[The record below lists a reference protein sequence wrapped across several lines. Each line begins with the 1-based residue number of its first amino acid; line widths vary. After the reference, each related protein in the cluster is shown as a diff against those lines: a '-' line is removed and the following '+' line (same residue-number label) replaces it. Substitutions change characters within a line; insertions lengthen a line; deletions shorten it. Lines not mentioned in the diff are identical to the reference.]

1 MKEKQVYKKIWPLP
15 VKNFKKLFL
24 WHQAVH
30 IMNLTVNR
38 QVCVIKTVA
47 YRANTDTHTH
57 RHTHTWTDKSL
68 KTEGPMILSNDIFFF
83 KTVIIGGPIL

>member
-15 VKNFKKLFL
+15 VKNFKKIFL
-24 WHQAVH
+24 WHHAVH

-47 YRANTDTHTH
+47 YRD
-57 RHTHTWTDKSL
+57 
-68 KTEGPMILSNDIFFF
+68 ILRVFF
-83 KTVIIGGPIL
+83 KYLYSHRAIYTEI